1 MRRGSSLMVAVLLGI
16 VGSASVGAS
25 TARQNGAEAPTAGDR
40 YVALGTSIA
49 SGFGIS
55 VQSTSCG
62 RSSRSYPQLIVAH
75 YGLEFVDV
83 SCGGAVTAN
92 VLDTPQGDDPVQ
104 ISAVT
109 PDAKLITVTVGGND
123 IGYNATALVCGDP
136 STDCSPPTTL
146 DADLALSVCSPGGHA
161 RQARDRS
168 AIGADRVRDVPARG
182 PAPEELSRVVRDPD
196 AEAVIVRSMGQK
208 LEKMFVDVAKPPGIV
223 FVDPYIAKGDH
234 TACAVG
240 VAAMDGRARRERR
253 LRVSPDRTRP

>member
-1 MRRGSSLMVAVLLGI
+1 MRHASSLMVAVLLGI

-25 TARQNGAEAPTAGDR
+25 TARSTGAEAPTAGDR

-62 RSSRSYPQLIVAH
+62 RSSRSYPQLIAAH

-83 SCGGAVTAN
+83 SCGAAVTAN
-92 VLDTPQGDDPVQ
+92 VLDTPQGDNPPQ

-136 STDCSPPTTL
+136 STDCSPPATL
-146 DADLALSVCSPGGHA
+146 DADLARARAALEDMLDKLETAAPSAQIVFVTYPREVPRRKNCSALSYT
-161 RQARDRS
+161 
-168 AIGADRVRDVPARG
+168 
-182 PAPEELSRVVRDPD
+182 D
-196 AEAVIVRSMGQK
+196 AEAAIVRSMGQK
-208 LEKMFVDVAKPPGIV
+208 LEKMFVDVAKRPGIV

-234 TACAVG
+234 TASRAG